1 MKIILTNDDGIDAEG
16 IKALATELRK
26 KHDVWVIAP
35 DRERSG
41 ASHSVNLRDPGRIM
55 ERADREYSCSGSP
68 ADCVMLAYLGFL
80 DFRPD
85 IVVSGINRGPNLGT
99 DILYSGTCA
108 AARQAALYAIPGIA
122 VSCASRHGPFLYA
135 AAADFVARNLE
146 ALAGHCSENA
156 FINVN
161 APSSDELNLEG
172 RWTEPSRRH
181 YHDSVRPFKAPDGG
195 VYCFVESGP
204 TETIGGE
211 SSDESVVGKGLVA
224 VSSILVHPQ
233 ISAEMQPGKAFSSR

>member
-1 MKIILTNDDGIDAEG
+1 MKIVLTNDDGIDAEG
-16 IKALATELRK
+16 IKALAAELRE

-41 ASHSVNLRDPGRIM
+41 ASHSVNLRDPGRIA
-55 ERADREYSCSGSP
+55 ERGYREYSCSGTP

-85 IVVSGINRGPNLGT
+85 VVVSGINRGPNLGT

-122 VSCASRHGPFLYA
+122 VSCASRHGPFRYG
-135 AAADFVARNLE
+135 AAADFVARNLD
-146 ALAGHCSENA
+146 ALAAHCSETA

-161 APSSDELNLEG
+161 APSNDDTSLKGL
-172 RWTEPSRRH
+172 WAEPSRRH
-181 YHDSVRPFKAPDGG
+181 YHDTVRPFKAPDGG

-204 TETIGGE
+204 TESVGGDA
-211 SSDESVVGKGLVA
+211 SDEVIVGKGLVA

-233 ISAEMQPGKAFSSR
+233 ISDDLPPGKDFI